1 VISIVSQ
8 RDIVL
13 LSFPFS
19 DLKSSKVRPAL
30 VLSNNGYNRKFE
42 DFIAVPLTTNLSLR
56 EYSIVVTNNNLE
68 NGRLIIDSSIK
79 VDRIFSVSKKLVRMN
94 IGRID
99 KETHNKIKKMLVELI
114 E

>member
-1 VISIVSQ
+1 MISQ

-30 VLSNNGYNRKFE
+30 VLSNNEYNRKFE
-42 DFIAVPLTTNLSLR
+42 DFIAVPLTTNLKLR
-56 EYSIVVTNNNLE
+56 EYTILVTNKDLE
-68 NGRLIIDSSIK
+68 SGKLIVDSNIK
-79 VDRIFSVSKKLVRMN
+79 IDRIFSVSKNLVRMN
-94 IGRID
+94 IGRIN
-99 KETHNKIKKMLVELI
+99 KETYNKIKKMIVELI

>member
-1 VISIVSQ
+1 MQ
-8 RDIVL
+8 RDIIL

-30 VLSNNGYNRKFE
+30 VLSNNEYNRKFE
-42 DFIAVPLTTNLSLR
+42 DFIAVPLTTNLVSR
-56 EYSIVVTNNNLE
+56 QYSVLLTNRDLE
-68 NGRLIIDSSIK
+68 SGRLIVDSNVK

-94 IGRID
+94 IGRI
-99 KETHNKIKKMLVELI
+99 NKDAHCRIKKIIVELI

>member
-1 VISIVSQ
+1 MISQ

-30 VLSNNGYNRKFE
+30 VLSNNEYNRKFE
-42 DFIAVPLTTNLSLR
+42 DFIAVPLTTNLKLR
-56 EYSIVVTNNNLE
+56 EYTILVTNKDLE
-68 NGRLIIDSSIK
+68 SGKLIVDSNIK
-79 VDRIFSVSKKLVRMN
+79 IDRIFSVSKNLVRMN
-94 IGRID
+94 IGRIN
-99 KETHNKIKKMLVELI
+99 KETYNKIKKIIVELI

>member
-1 VISIVSQ
+1 MISQ

-30 VLSNNGYNRKFE
+30 VLSNNEYNRKFE
-42 DFIAVPLTTNLSLR
+42 DFIAVPLTTNLKLR
-56 EYSIVVTNNNLE
+56 EYTILVTNKDLE
-68 NGRLIIDSSIK
+68 SGKLIVDSNIK
-79 VDRIFSVSKKLVRMN
+79 IDRIFSVSKNLVRMN
-94 IGRID
+94 IGRIN
-99 KETHNKIKKMLVELI
+99 KETFNKIKKMIVELI

>member
-1 VISIVSQ
+1 MISQ

-30 VLSNNGYNRKFE
+30 VLSNNEYNRKFK
-42 DFIAVPLTTNLSLR
+42 DFIAVPLTTNLKLR
-56 EYSIVVTNNNLE
+56 EYAVLVTNKDLE
-68 NGRLIIDSSIK
+68 SGRLIVDSNIK
-79 VDRIFSVSKKLVRMN
+79 IDRIFSVSKKLIRMN
-94 IGRID
+94 IGRIN
-99 KETHNKIKKMLVELI
+99 KEIYNKIKKMIVELI